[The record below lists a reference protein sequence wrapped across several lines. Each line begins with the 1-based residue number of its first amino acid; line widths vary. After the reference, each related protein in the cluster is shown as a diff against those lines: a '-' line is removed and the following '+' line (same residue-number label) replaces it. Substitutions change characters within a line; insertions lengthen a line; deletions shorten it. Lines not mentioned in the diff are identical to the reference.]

1 MDSDSRQSDEEVIE
15 RARMMSARVKELG
28 WPANVAWLFD
38 ELARRLSKAEHAP
51 TPDEVKSLVAEL
63 RAEAVQEHA
72 IALELAPY
80 VVNERGEKCP
90 YPTTPVEQR
99 LPSRA
104 AAMIEALS
112 TRAQVPEGWVLVP
125 KAPTET
131 MVEAGRR
138 AAFNG
143 MYAAW
148 TAMLSAAPT
157 ISQQGEDR

>member
-112 TRAQVPEGWVLVP
+112 TRAEEAEARLSRIANLSSPESP
-125 KAPTET
+125 I
-131 MVEAGRR
+131 GRL
-138 AAFNG
+138 A
-143 MYAAW
+143 
-148 TAMLSAAPT
+148 LKP